1 MAAIKNLWT
10 PRKAE
15 GTSKGL
21 ASPLEGETADFGF
34 KKVPAGEKTHWVR
47 NHFDTVA
54 GKYDM
59 MNTLLSFGIH
69 YLWKR
74 KAVNLLGL
82 KPGERV
88 IDVCGGTGDLSV
100 LAVKKVGPAGHVVL
114 YDINLKM
121 MVTGRGKTTNAPA
134 RRQIAFVQGDAELI
148 ACKPESFN
156 VAMVGFGIRNVTHME
171 DGFREMH
178 RVLKPGGR
186 FMCLE
191 FSKPAFGPFRALYDL
206 YSFAVMPLLGLLFVG
221 SRKAYTYLPES
232 IRLFPS
238 PDELSRLLTHM
249 GFRGVAYRRLSNGIA
264 VVHTGIKA

>member
-1 MAAIKNLWT
+1 MDPSQA
-10 PRKAE
+10 PGSRE
-15 GTSKGL
+15 PVRGG
-21 ASPLEGETADFGF
+21 DCGF
-34 KKVPAGEKTHWVR
+34 RVQKSACREKTHWVR

-74 KAVNLLGL
+74 KAVSLLSL
-82 KPGERV
+82 RPGERV

-100 LAVKKVGPAGHVVL
+100 LAVKKVGSTGRVVL

-121 MVTGRGKTTNAPA
+121 MATGRSKATNAQA
-134 RRQIAFVQGDAELI
+134 RSQISFVQGDAELI
-148 ACKPESFN
+148 ACKPESFD

-206 YSFAVMPLLGLLFVG
+206 YSFAIMPLLGLLFVG

-238 PDELSRLLTHM
+238 PDELARLLANM
-249 GFRGVAYRRLSNGIA
+249 GFQEVTYRRLSNGIA